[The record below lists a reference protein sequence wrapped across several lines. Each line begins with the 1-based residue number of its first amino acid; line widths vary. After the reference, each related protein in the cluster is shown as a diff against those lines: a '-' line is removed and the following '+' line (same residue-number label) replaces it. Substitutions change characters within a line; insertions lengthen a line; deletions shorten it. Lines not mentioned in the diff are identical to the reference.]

1 MWDIWSVGDYRF
13 LAEVLNSVAAWAG
26 TGSPERV
33 ASIGLLISFCV
44 LGLQGLMRGG
54 RMPQYQN
61 IILGWMFYGFLFGPG
76 VTVVVKDTYS
86 LNSQVVD
93 NVPVGLAAT
102 GSLLS
107 NLTHAITDD
116 MKQALSLPTMVD
128 DIFGGALE
136 ILSDSRN
143 LAFPST
149 PDGDLNGSVIN
160 YMTDCTNVGIIRNE
174 KPTAAVLATM
184 SNPLEAIRWDSQ
196 IYTTRINL
204 PGATDST
211 VTCSDAYSQ
220 ISSYLSSYEFWSD
233 WDAYLQN
240 RYDTTT
246 ATSDIQNTLD
256 SLITS
261 GSNAKDFMLAS
272 TFYELFKVSLRQG
285 AVALNDPV
293 LAASISEALASRD
306 VQAAADAQ
314 LFKRVARPG
323 MAFFEATT
331 YTVAPFMAFL
341 VVLVPMGLS
350 LVTKY
355 FMLNIW
361 VQLWM
366 PSLAILNFMGNFVM
380 QGKIEAIATKG
391 PITSMLGAQDIFF
404 ASQNW
409 MSTVNN
415 LAAMVP
421 LFTMFL
427 VSGSMM
433 VGSAF
438 ASRMSGSDHFDEKK
452 MSPDVMK
459 QDPILTNS
467 LGSYRADLAG
477 TTQGGA
483 RSARYS
489 IGQTMSSVVESSSAE
504 MKQASNDMFSGMS
517 QSLGTNAAFQS
528 NLSNQDA
535 FRASV
540 QDTSLHSSQ
549 FIRQKAAQIS
559 HSMGGGSQLTDELAT
574 SLAMDIGGR
583 LAAGGQGKS
592 GNKFVGADAHIGGT
606 ATQNVLTKWAEQT
619 GTKVDTIDT
628 NMFQMSDSEQRQFSE
643 AVAQDTVNSN
653 TTAFMGG
660 TTFQEGE
667 QVGTK
672 ASQTLSAS
680 EAYRTATSMQ
690 NSLSYMTEANT
701 LEAGAYAT
709 REGMSGQL
717 MDVARKNNVL
727 EEATSLAQRYQDENG
742 GGGKINETNMN
753 RGIFHALYNKSMRDD
768 DARMDLMQMTGKAYG
783 VDVNGPTGKPT
794 SNAGVSGETSK
805 TKISQTV
812 NPESKNALMMQK
824 QNLTQPPAQGTV
836 NDNVTD
842 AMNGKMGAG
851 YNALAGA
858 QRTLLNNA
866 VTEQSPAR
874 TAQEVMAKAYNA
886 TAGIQLGYDLLAASA
901 GGAIGGGLKTA
912 MESYKKEA
920 NAFLERMEKNPD
932 AGLLDRFIDG
942 ASAIFRAKA
951 ATMEGTLDGAAIQA
965 TRIQNERLDEY
976 RQEGVEN
983 GLSGPAADY
992 YAAQRFNEVAGGA
1005 AMSVLG
1011 KYGEMLTPEA
1021 VDTSRY
1027 NGLDTDVRSGIDA
1040 GVERRNDAI
1049 IHMSGQLQDTLAKLD
1064 STNQHVPLSQTSSG
1078 VVTDSSQQGVIQPPN
1093 IDALSASSSTESSDT
1108 ISFIPQNPPSRVVYR
1123 SNPEEEDA
1131 ASTAKIQKLKSHKNN
1146 GTLN

>member
-116 MKQALSLPTMVD
+116 MKQAFSLPTMVD
-128 DIFGGALE
+128 DIFGGALKM
-136 ILSDSRN
+136 LADSRK

-149 PDGDLNGSVIN
+149 PDGDLNETVIS
-160 YMTDCTNVGIIRNE
+160 YMTDCTNVGILRNE
-174 KPTAAVLATM
+174 KPTATVLSTM
-184 SNPLEAIRWDSQ
+184 SDPLEAIRWDSAV
-196 IYTTRINL
+196 YTTRVNI
-204 PGATDST
+204 PGVGEST
-211 VTCSDAYSQ
+211 LTCTDAYSQ
-220 ISSYLSSYEFWSD
+220 ISSYFTSYDFWSD
-233 WDAYLQN
+233 WDAYLES

-272 TFYELFKVSLRQG
+272 TFYELFKVSQQNG

-306 VQAAADAQ
+306 AQAAADAQ
-314 LFKRVARPG
+314 LFRRVARPG

-380 QGKIEAIATKG
+380 QGKLEAIATKA
-391 PITSMLGAQDIFF
+391 PVTSMLGAQDIFF
-404 ASQNW
+404 VSQDW

-504 MKQASNDMFSGMS
+504 MNQASNDMFSGMS

-549 FIRQKAAQIS
+549 FIRQKANQIAQ
-559 HSMGGGSQLTDELAT
+559 SMGGGSELSDRLAT
-574 SLAMDIGGR
+574 TLAMDMGASVAGKTPDPMGKMGFQGGVS
-583 LAAGGQGKS
+583 LGGK
-592 GNKFVGADAHIGGT
+592 
-606 ATQNVLTKWAEQT
+606 ATQQVVADWNEKH
-619 GTKVDTIDT
+619 GTSYDTSKSE
-628 NMFQMSDSEQRQFSE
+628 MFQMSDSEQRQFSE
-643 AVAQDTVNSN
+643 SVAQDTVNSN

-667 QVGTK
+667 QVGNK

-680 EAYRTATSMQ
+680 EAYREATSMQ
-690 NSLSYMTEANT
+690 NSLSHMTDANT

-727 EEATSLAQRYQDENG
+727 QEATSLAQRYQDENG

-783 VDVNGPTGKPT
+783 VDVKGPTGKPT
-794 SNAGVSGETSK
+794 SNAGVSGDTANQQIAETVDAK
-805 TKISQTV
+805 EKQ
-812 NPESKNALMMQK
+812 ALMDQK
-824 QNLTQPPAQGTV
+824 NTMTQPAPNGTVKDHATGAHKGKDAQGLQKV
-836 NDNVTD
+836 
-842 AMNGKMGAG
+842 AEGQRAELRQ
-851 YNALAGA
+851 AL
-858 QRTLLNNA
+858 N
-866 VTEQSPAR
+866 EESPAR
-874 TAQEVMAKAYNA
+874 TAQTIMAKAYNA
-886 TAGIQLGYDLLAASA
+886 TAGIQLGYELAAA
-901 GGAIGGGLKTA
+901 ATGGAIGGSINTALTAYKEKAQEFLKE
-912 MESYKKEA
+912 MEERPDEGRLQNFINGAQS
-920 NAFLERMEKNPD
+920 AFLKLAEAE
-932 AGLLDRFIDG
+932 
-942 ASAIFRAKA
+942 SAVLN
-951 ATMEGTLDGAAIQA
+951 GGLDGAAIQA
-965 TRIQNERLDEY
+965 MRLQNEKLAEF
-976 RQEGVEN
+976 RQEGKDN
-983 GLSGPAADY
+983 GLQGTAADY
-992 YAAQRFNEVAGGA
+992 YAAQRFNELAGGA
-1005 AMSVLG
+1005 AMSGLG
-1011 KYGEMLTPEA
+1011 EYGEMLKPEA
-1021 VDTSRY
+1021 VNTDRY
-1027 NGLDTDVRSGIDA
+1027 RNMDTDVRAGIDA
-1040 GVERRNDAI
+1040 GVETRNDSYL
-1049 IHMSGQLQDTLAKLD
+1049 HMAGQLQDTLAQANQALAAANGAPVQTPTEAAQTQIGSNTEPMKFLPESNQGKVVHQGPATGDND
-1064 STNQHVPLSQTSSG
+1064 SDEAKKQK
-1078 VVTDSSQQGVIQPPN
+1078 
-1093 IDALSASSSTESSDT
+1093 
-1108 ISFIPQNPPSRVVYR
+1108 
-1123 SNPEEEDA
+1123 A
-1131 ASTAKIQKLKSHKNN
+1131 AKLK
-1146 GTLN
+1146 GGGGLN